1 MEISC
6 FYEPCCNLSDEIKK
20 KDRELISMWQKT
32 WSYYGW
38 EPRVYQLKDIINH
51 PKYEDV
57 SKKVSSFPTVNDL
70 EYEKMCYVRWLCMID
85 KTGWFTDYD
94 VMNYG
99 FRPTS
104 FGNKLVCA
112 GRHLGGSSL
121 YATKNMYKKF
131 IDVFL
136 NFIADEK
143 SVHFS
148 DMIILNYVF
157 NYDCCFLNIEDQHY
171 SESLLLQH
179 YSNNLYGRVNKNKII
194 KQDLRYKKIC
204 HELL

>member
-1 MEISC
+1 
-6 FYEPCCNLSDEIKK
+6 
-20 KDRELISMWQKT
+20 MWRKT
-32 WSYYGW
+32 WCCYGW
-38 EPRVYQLKDIINH
+38 EPKVYQLKDIINH
-51 PKYEDV
+51 PRYEDLL
-57 SKKVSSFPTVNDL
+57 KKVSSFPTVNDS

-104 FGNKLVCA
+104 FGDKLVST
-112 GRHLGGSSL
+112 GRYVGGWSL
-121 YATKNMYKKF
+121 YVTKNMHKKF

-136 NFIADEK
+136 NSTVNKK

-148 DMIILNYVF
+148 DIIILDSVF
-157 NYDCCFLNIEDQHY
+157 NHDCYFLNIEDVNY

-179 YSNNLYGRVNKNKII
+179 YSNNLYGRVGKNEII
-194 KQDLRYKKIC
+194 KQDFRYKKILN
-204 HELL
+204 ELL